1 MKVLARHKIAD
12 DIRITESTDGGDP
25 EYRKFTATIKGWQGW
40 KLYIGQDWNF
50 KSIIT
55 KAFEIRA
62 RINADDNTV
71 FNGQRKTT

>member
-40 KLYIGQDWNF
+40 KLYIGQDPDF
-50 KSIIT
+50 KAIIA
-55 KAFEIRA
+55 KAFEIRS
-62 RINADDNTV
+62 RIEAGDEKV
-71 FNGQRKTT
+71 FNGQQHV

>member
-50 KSIIT
+50 KAIIA
-55 KAFEIRA
+55 KAFEIRG
-62 RINADDNTV
+62 RIEAGDEKV
-71 FNGQRKTT
+71 FNGQQHV